1 MSVNKQTTVTNE
13 LNKDDAFPD
22 LKKIDPG
29 FVEIVQ
35 EYYKKQ
41 EIEPSAELRERVME
55 LARAH
60 KIKVMEERKLNNANR
75 LKWLEPIITHLKK
88 FQEQFRLQGF
98 PIIDFRVAA
107 AAMVLMVVCLGSYYF
122 IYKKNE
128 EPVLISKNTA
138 PTPKA
143 TGNLGSV
150 ERTIFGEGKGKEL
163 KEVKIV
169 LLRFSEDEKA
179 LLLKEKIIDELK
191 KGQFTVTEDPTK
203 ADAMLSVNSQ
213 NGDILIQLEN
223 VEEKVLWSKSISSNI
238 ATSPLLE
245 DLFLRIQKEK

>member
-1 MSVNKQTTVTNE
+1 MQEKNDIKPNKEKELSVLRKTNPNLVKLTYE
-13 LNKDDAFPD
+13 T
-22 LKKIDPG
+22 IDW
-29 FVEIVQ
+29 
-35 EYYKKQ
+35 
-41 EIEPSAELRERVME
+41 IEPSPECEEKMLN
-55 LARAH
+55 LARKH
-60 KIKVMEERKLNNANR
+60 KEKLAKEEKLNNSDW
-75 LKWLEPIITHLKK
+75 LKWLQPIITPIKQ
-88 FQEQFRLQGF
+88 FEEWFRLQGF
-98 PIIDFRVAA
+98 PIVDFRVAA
-107 AAMVLMVVCLGSYYF
+107 AAMVLMMVCLGSYYF

-128 EPVLISKNTA
+128 EPVLISKNTD

-143 TGNLGSV
+143 TGTLGSV

-191 KGQFTVTEDPTK
+191 KGQLTVTEDPTK

-213 NGDILIQLEN
+213 NGEILIQLEN

-245 DLFLRIQKEK
+245 DLFLKIQKEK